1 MNTQKLLL
9 VFLSISLFT
18 VSACTPKLEVGVPDR
33 PITINLNVK
42 VEHEIKV
49 AVDRELENLF
59 EEEDDLF

>member
-1 MNTQKLLL
+1 MNTQK
-9 VFLSISLFT
+9 FLMLFSPIALI
-18 VSACTPKLEVGVPDR
+18 VSACTPTVEVGVPDR

-42 VEHEIKV
+42 VEHEIRV